1 MSCDDGVHELLS
13 LWQREADEGHI
24 LSAEELC
31 QDCPELLPQMRKALA
46 HIQKMNQLV
55 QKVEAD
61 QPETPRLTPLG
72 DTDFSA
78 SAMPVIP
85 GYQIEKELGRG
96 GMGVVFQALDTAL
109 QRQVAIKMILGRT
122 DTSEEHR
129 RFLIE
134 ARAVASLNH
143 PHIVQVFAFGEYN
156 DHPYLIMERV
166 DGPNLKQVMK
176 QQPQSPREA
185 ARLILLLARA
195 MQAAHAQGIL
205 HRDLKPGNVLLGPP
219 SAEPSLNTVWGCPKI
234 VDFGL
239 ARRLGKAE
247 ALTKMG
253 TVLGTPNYMSPEQA
267 EDRRDQLG
275 PPTDVYA
282 LGAILYELLTGQPPY
297 VGKGAKVLVQVIHRA
312 PRAPRQ
318 LQADIP
324 AELEAICLRCLQKKP
339 AERYAS
345 MAELAEELQRFL
357 QEEPLQTTVLLPAT
371 NTTRPTAPQ
380 RRWLLAAGLVLLL
393 ALPLAW
399 QLRHWFIGEHI
410 NYVGQIDLLIQDEG
424 NPNRQLVWLDDP
436 EARPLRKGDQIQLR
450 VHLNQPAY
458 IYILWID
465 AEGHVQ
471 PVYPWHK
478 GDWQQ
483 RPAQE
488 KLLQELHW
496 PQLANRWMP
505 IDAGPAGTET
515 VILLARPTPLPA
527 EVDLSGLLGEL
538 PPQPLPDEMAVA
550 WFENGQ
556 LKRQETFQDGEAKA
570 LPRNVQLQDLTDS
583 HNPLLRN
590 QALVWERLQEHF
602 PFMLAVAFGNKGG

>member
-1 MSCDDGVHELLS
+1 MSRDDGVHELLS
-13 LWQREADEGHI
+13 LWQREAAEGHI

-31 QDCPELLPQMRKALA
+31 QDCPELLPQIHKALA
-46 HIQKMNQLV
+46 AMQKMNQLV
-55 QKVEAD
+55 QQVEAE
-61 QPETPRLTPLG
+61 QPETPRLTPPG

-78 SAMPVIP
+78 AALPVIP

-96 GMGVVFQALDTAL
+96 GMGVVFQALDTVL
-109 QRQVAIKMILGRT
+109 QRQTAIKMILGRT

-156 DHPYLIMERV
+156 EHPYLIMERIA
-166 DGPNLKQVMK
+166 GLNLKQVMK
-176 QQPQSPREA
+176 QQPQAPREA

-219 SAEPSLNTVWGCPKI
+219 SAEPSLNTIWGCPKI

-239 ARRLGKAE
+239 ARRLGKSE

-297 VGKGAKVLVQVIHRA
+297 LGKGARVLVQVIHRNPKA
-312 PRAPRQ
+312 PSQ
-318 LQADIP
+318 LQPDIP
-324 AELEAICLRCLQKKP
+324 AELEAICLRCLQKRP
-339 AERYAS
+339 ADRYAS

-357 QEEPLQTTVLLPAT
+357 QEQPLQTTVLLPAA
-371 NTTRPTAPQ
+371 NPSRQARPL
-380 RRWLLAAGLVLLL
+380 RRRLFAAGLILLL
-393 ALPLAW
+393 VLPLVW
-399 QLRHWFIGEHI
+399 QLRHGWLGESAGYI
-410 NYVGQIDLLIQDEG
+410 GQIDMLIQDES
-424 NPNRQLVWLDDP
+424 NPNRQLVWLEDP
-436 EARPLRKGDQIQLR
+436 EARPLRRGDQVQLR
-450 VHLNQPAY
+450 VHLNRSAY
-458 IYILWID
+458 LYILWID
-465 AEGHVQ
+465 GQGHVQ
-471 PVYPWHK
+471 PVYPWHQ

-483 RPAQE
+483 RPTPE

-496 PQLANRWMP
+496 PQGANRWLAVA
-505 IDAGPAGTET
+505 AGPPGTDT
-515 VILLARPTPLPA
+515 VILLARPTPLPT
-527 EVDLSGLLGEL
+527 EVDLCALLGEL
-538 PPQPLPDEMAVA
+538 PPQPLPADLAVA

-556 LKRQETFQDGEAKA
+556 LKRQEAFPDGAA
-570 LPRNVQLQDLTDS
+570 NVLPRSVQLDMLPAS
-583 HNPLLRN
+583 RHPLLRH
-590 QALVWERLQEHF
+590 QALAWERLQEHF